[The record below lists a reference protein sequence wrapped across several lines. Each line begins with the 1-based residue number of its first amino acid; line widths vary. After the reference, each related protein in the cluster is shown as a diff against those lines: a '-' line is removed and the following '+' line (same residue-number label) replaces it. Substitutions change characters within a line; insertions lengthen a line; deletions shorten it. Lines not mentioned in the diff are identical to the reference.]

1 MSEQL
6 VGEIRQID
14 LDTRTGRMLSSD
26 GKRVDIY
33 FGPGILNEI
42 KAACGKPT
50 KFFGHWVDG
59 LFFDVM
65 SVVG

>member
-1 MSEQL
+1 MSEQMF
-6 VGEIRQID
+6 GEIRQID
-14 LDTRTGRMLSSD
+14 LDTRTGRMLSAD

-33 FGPGILNEI
+33 FGPGILTEI
-42 KAACGKPT
+42 KAAVGKPT
-50 KFFGHWVDG
+50 KFFGQWVDG

>member
-1 MSEQL
+1 MSQQL
-6 VGEIRQID
+6 SGEIRQID

-33 FGPGILNEI
+33 FGPGILADI
-42 KAACGKPT
+42 KAAFGKPT
-50 KFFGHWVDG
+50 RFFGQWVDG